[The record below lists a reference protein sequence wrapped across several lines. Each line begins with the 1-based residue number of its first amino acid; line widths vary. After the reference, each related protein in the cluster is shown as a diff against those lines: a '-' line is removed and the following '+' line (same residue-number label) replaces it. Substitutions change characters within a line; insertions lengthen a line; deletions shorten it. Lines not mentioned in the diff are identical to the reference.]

1 MWRGH
6 GGSFKEGQGLSQSPG
21 AAPSDPVL
29 PAQLQGDPP
38 DTLREDVC
46 ADTGF
51 LMKMDTQGF
60 APEELCV
67 QVDGQNLTVTGE
79 RQLQLQHNDG
89 SGGAFLV
96 CHQVHQHVQLPPD
109 LDPTAMTCNMS
120 PSGQLCFHGPCR
132 VPPANHP
139 ADDSVAQ
146 SPGLRRQG
154 AKRVHH

>member
-6 GGSFKEGQGLSQSPG
+6 VGPFKEGQGLPQCPSV
-21 AAPSDPVL
+21 APSDPVL
-29 PAQLQGDPP
+29 PSQLQCEPP

-46 ADTGF
+46 ADPSF
-51 LMKMDTQGF
+51 MMKMDTQGF

-79 RQLQLQHNDG
+79 RQLQHNDG

-96 CHQVHQHVQLPPD
+96 CHQVHQQVQLPPD
-109 LDPTAMTCNMS
+109 LDPTSMTCNMS
-120 PSGQLCFHGPCR
+120 PSGQLCFHGPYR
-132 VPPANHP
+132 LPQTTPSAHGPVGH
-139 ADDSVAQ
+139 

-154 AKRVHH
+154 ARRIHH